1 MRSISWIGLRFS
13 ALLFLSALAVFT
25 PSGLHAPLYS
35 WAPTDLTEPAF
46 VANDPLS
53 RLERPE
59 TQERLVAHISE
70 LFRRPAAEVRETLQ
84 AVVEAARETQLS
96 PFLLLGMVAQES
108 SFRPWARSS
117 YGAVGLMQVVER
129 FHHQKL
135 KAAAEEHDAT
145 PIRTN
150 VRVGSAILREYAD
163 RSGGDLDAALQR
175 YSGKASEYPQKVEA
189 YSKAFEDL
197 SH

>member
-1 MRSISWIGLRFS
+1 MRSISWIGPRFS
-13 ALLFLSALAVFT
+13 VLLFLAVLAAFT

-35 WAPTDLTEPAF
+35 WVHASQHE
-46 VANDPLS
+46 DPLAPADPLA

-70 LFRRPAAEVRETLQ
+70 LFRRPTTEVRETLQ

-129 FHHQKL
+129 IHHQKL
-135 KAAAEEHDAT
+135 KAAAEEHGAT

-175 YSGKASEYPQKVEA
+175 YSGNATEYPQKVEA
-189 YSKAFEDL
+189 YSRAFEDL